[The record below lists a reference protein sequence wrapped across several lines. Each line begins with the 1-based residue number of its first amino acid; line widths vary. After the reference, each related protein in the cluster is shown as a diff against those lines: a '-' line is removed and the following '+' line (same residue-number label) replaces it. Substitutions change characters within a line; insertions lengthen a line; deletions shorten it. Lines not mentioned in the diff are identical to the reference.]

1 MGIIVNKK
9 INQPW
14 RPCSPACPPESDSLL
29 EAGGESDSGGQAGEH
44 GCQGWLIFLLTMM
57 PIWLSINFKM
67 NLLDFYKHITETI
80 PNYLMFVVFSVIVVF
95 AINVVISFA
104 TEQIIKIVLAIRAP
118 INSAV
123 TINKDQE

>member
-1 MGIIVNKK
+1 
-9 INQPW
+9 
-14 RPCSPACPPESDSLL
+14 
-29 EAGGESDSGGQAGEH
+29 
-44 GCQGWLIFLLTMM
+44 
-57 PIWLSINFKM
+57 M

>member
-1 MGIIVNKK
+1 MQLVWVII
-9 INQPW
+9 
-14 RPCSPACPPESDSLL
+14 
-29 EAGGESDSGGQAGEH
+29 H
-44 GCQGWLIFLLTMM
+44 TMN
-57 PIWLSINFKM
+57 PF
-67 NLLDFYKHITETI
+67 DFYKHITESI